1 MSSFSD
7 PSNIVARLDPRSPPR
22 LPARLSLRRKAE
34 EPLRRSGTAPDRAY
48 FHVRALKCPH
58 ALTFVFSRRI
68 NLGAVARK
76 TIAGVARE
84 TVAVIARGQPA
95 LEENVPTGTR

>member
-1 MSSFSD
+1 MSSFSNRSD
-7 PSNIVARLDPRSPPR
+7 IVGRLAPRSPPR

-34 EPLRRSGTAPDRAY
+34 EPLRRSGAAPDRAY
-48 FHVRALKCPH
+48 SHVRALKRPH

-95 LEENVPTGTR
+95 RAANVPTGTR